1 MTQSLAKT
9 TEPVR
14 VPKDMEQ
21 LFDEPPLVG
30 TEQRES
36 YYAFFSILATAVVG
50 RHAKSQRICTRSCR
64 G

>member
-1 MTQSLAKT
+1 MPQSLVKT

-21 LFDEPPLVG
+21 LFDDLVG

-36 YYAFFSILATAVVG
+36 YYAFFSILATAVKPTD
-50 RHAKSQRICTRSCR
+50 AIQWI
-64 G
+64 